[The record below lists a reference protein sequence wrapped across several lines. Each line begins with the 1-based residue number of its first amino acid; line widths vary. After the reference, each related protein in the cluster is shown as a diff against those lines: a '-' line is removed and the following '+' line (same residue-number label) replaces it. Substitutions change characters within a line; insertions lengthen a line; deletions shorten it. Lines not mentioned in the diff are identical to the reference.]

1 MWSYSCLAVY
11 EIIHNSCKELQ
22 HTPEITHN
30 FICDIS
36 CGGFWS
42 RLTWCMWTDQRP
54 VGAVQGADPHGQSG
68 EIPRLGSHRGCNHWL
83 GSGMVT
89 VARWSRRVSLGLQKA
104 EISGVADELP
114 FSPGNT
120 SFDTCATQLK
130 MPARFSHSS
139 TKKCAFLLQIAIQI
153 SSRKGHHPTACSAA
167 ASKVSPFSHLYW
179 ILMHRNNKLSF
190 VFFHVFFIALQTSH
204 VT

>member
-42 RLTWCMWTDQRP
+42 RLTWCMWTDQGP

-120 SFDTCATQLK
+120 SFDTCATQPK

-139 TKKCAFLLQIAIQI
+139 TKNVPSSCNLLFRYRPGRGTIRPHVRLQPPRFL
-153 SSRKGHHPTACSAA
+153 
-167 ASKVSPFSHLYW
+167 PFHIFTEFW
-179 ILMHRNNKLSF
+179 CTETIN
-190 VFFHVFFIALQTSH
+190 
-204 VT
+204 